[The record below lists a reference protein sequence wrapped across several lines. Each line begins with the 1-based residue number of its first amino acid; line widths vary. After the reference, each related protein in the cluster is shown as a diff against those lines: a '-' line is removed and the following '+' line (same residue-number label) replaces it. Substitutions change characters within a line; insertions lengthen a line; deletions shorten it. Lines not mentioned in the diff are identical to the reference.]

1 MDRDSIYRVVL
12 DVSIQLNRLLANMRE
27 TDDQEQLVG
36 SRTTLELLL
45 ERRRAALER
54 YRSNFE
60 KMQRSEQD
68 KIRAYHNQRNSGD
81 ASEDG
86 VDEIDSQSQH

>member
-27 TDDQEQLVG
+27 TDDQEQLAG

-45 ERRRAALER
+45 ERRCAALER
-54 YRSNFE
+54 HCRNFE
-60 KMQRSEQD
+60 KN
-68 KIRAYHNQRNSGD
+68 ATF
-81 ASEDG
+81 
-86 VDEIDSQSQH
+86 